1 MNILNIY
8 DGAGPVPT
16 NYYCMVSSIKLPIL
30 VTEVMQRSEKQ
41 IPNSNTGSNAHFGRM
56 IVYFSRRSPFDPN
69 PIASFKFENRDARRL
84 G

>member
-41 IPNSNTGSNAHFGRM
+41 IPNSNTGSNAHFPQENLAA
-56 IVYFSRRSPFDPN
+56 VAN
-69 PIASFKFENRDARRL
+69 AASLCFLAFFQENHP
-84 G
+84 